1 MLRVF
6 EMSRMTNHNG
16 PGIRTLIHFKGCPL
30 RCVWCSTPESQKYE
44 TELLQ
49 KKIKCIRCGS
59 CAENCEYKAIVLQE
73 NGIPYIEREKC
84 RDCFRCVDECY
95 AHSLV
100 KCGYDWRVENLF
112 DEIMKDELF
121 FRMSGGGIT
130 FSGGE
135 PLMMVNEEMI
145 QLYKMLWKKE
155 ISIGVDTTG
164 YVTWKNIEL
173 VFPYIDFFLWDLKKM
188 NALKHKEYTGVDNAL
203 ILDNLKRADALAE
216 EAGKDIY
223 IRCVQIPGMTDGED
237 NLADTIAF
245 VKKLKR
251 VKSLDLI
258 NYHQFGL
265 KRYQALGMEYPL
277 SGVEPLS
284 ARVMQKKKKMVEEQG
299 IPCRILS

>member
-1 MLRVF
+1 
-6 EMSRMTNHNG
+6 
-16 PGIRTLIHFKGCPL
+16 
-30 RCVWCSTPESQKYE
+30 
-44 TELLQ
+44 
-49 KKIKCIRCGS
+49 
-59 CAENCEYKAIVLQE
+59 
-73 NGIPYIEREKC
+73 
-84 RDCFRCVDECY
+84 
-95 AHSLV
+95 
-100 KCGYDWRVENLF
+100 
-112 DEIMKDELF
+112 
-121 FRMSGGGIT
+121 
-130 FSGGE
+130 
-135 PLMMVNEEMI
+135 
-145 QLYKMLWKKE
+145 
-155 ISIGVDTTG
+155 
-164 YVTWKNIEL
+164 
-173 VFPYIDFFLWDLKKM
+173 M

-223 IRCVQIPGMTDGED
+223 IRCVQIPGMTDDED

-258 NYHQFGL
+258 NYHQFGR